1 MGMVNCTECGK
12 EIFEKAQS
20 CPGCGA
26 VVGKPESK
34 KDYYVLGELINA
46 NKWKGTYV
54 LEDLETKLRKYF
66 VSGNAK
72 FITYISHL
80 LDTILVIK
88 LN

>member
-1 MGMVNCTECGK
+1 MVNCTECGE